1 MSQIIHLLLKV
12 FVGALGA
19 LAIYLGFFLY
29 EDEEGK
35 LQNRIEQ
42 LSQALKKRSEIGE
55 SLPLVSTV
63 AGFINRILDRLLG
76 KRLVSLRMVGVSI
89 CFSFASGYGYRA
101 FNVYYSYS
109 WRPATV
115 LTHSSAFGDIT
126 VLSLVVPSLILALVC
141 FGLGALAS
149 KYPSRLTTVLSY
161 MPLLPLSFYFFTPTF
176 MYINLYIFRF
186 MIIGAAY
193 GSKFPALF
201 TSLLSDILLALII
214 RASLRSLLIKP
225 TVIEFV
231 KALIVQLGVVGVLVV
246 IPFSLDRGFGRNR
259 MTIYAADVT
268 GLNIATGVA
277 AVSFICVL
285 LFFLLHKLF
294 WPIASRIVYPIAR
307 FKVLLNRKFMFG
319 SGIACFGVVSPPF
332 ATLLEKAAKLFH

>member
-42 LSQALKKRSEIGE
+42 LSHALKKRSEIGE

-76 KRLVSLRMVGVSI
+76 KRLVSLRMAGVSI

-101 FNVYYSYS
+101 FTIY
-109 WRPATV
+109 
-115 LTHSSAFGDIT
+115 HSSFWRRAAGLPFSFDPIAR
-126 VLSLVVPSLILALVC
+126 LSLAVTCLIFALVC

-161 MPLLPLSFYFFTPTF
+161 MPLLPLSFYFYAPPFIYT
-176 MYINLYIFRF
+176 NAVVFRF
-186 MIIGAAY
+186 TLIGAIY
-193 GSKFPALF
+193 GANFPALF
-201 TSLLSDILLALII
+201 SSLLSDILLALIV
-214 RASLRSLLIKP
+214 RASLRSLLVKP

-231 KALIVQLGVVGVLVV
+231 KALIIQLGVIAVLVV
-246 IPFSLDRGFGRNR
+246 IPMSLDNGFGRTGVTR
-259 MTIYAADVT
+259 YAADLT
-268 GLNIATGVA
+268 GLNIATGIA
-277 AVSFICVL
+277 AASFICVL

-294 WPIASRIVYPIAR
+294 WPIAARIVYPIAR
-307 FKVLLNRKFMFG
+307 FKVLLNRKFMLS
-319 SGIACFGVVSPPF
+319 SGVACFGVISPPF
-332 ATLLEKAAKLFH
+332 AALLEKAAKLLH